1 MMKKYHELTKE
12 GVKNFTIDVEELIF
26 SVLDGTNKDFTAS
39 ELDFEIT
46 FGNIAIK
53 VPCLPETLE
62 YLTADIEEI
71 ERIYNGDD
79 EEV

>member
-1 MMKKYHELTKE
+1 MAKKYHELTKQ
-12 GVKNFTIDVEELIF
+12 GVKDFERDIVDLVF
-26 SVLDGTNKDFTAS
+26 SVLDGSNKEFTAS
-39 ELDFEIT
+39 DLNFEIT

-53 VPCLPETLE
+53 IPCLPETLE

-79 EEV
+79 E